1 MPLTGTDEEM
11 SQGESASRLRGRV
24 LVTGATGFL
33 GGAVAAALSS
43 AGCAVL
49 RGARTG
55 PGSVRDGEA
64 WIGYGEI
71 GPETNW
77 DVALDGVHT
86 IVHAA
91 GLAHLEDRAG
101 AAERLWQ
108 VNVGG
113 AASLAACAVA
123 RRVSRFILISSVA
136 VNGSTTAGRPFSEDS
151 GEHPDNSYALSKLEA
166 EMRLKDIARGTGM
179 ECVILRPPLVYGF
192 GARGNFRRLVNLVR
206 SGLPLPLGSATAP
219 RSFIA
224 IDNLTSVIR
233 RCVEHPAAANQ
244 TFLVRDAEL
253 ASTVHLI
260 HGIAAALGRRVWTP
274 RIPASV
280 MRAAFNLAGRE
291 GDFRRLFAPLDIDCG
306 KVRKLLDWSPTVSMA
321 EGLRRAT
328 ATAPVS
334 LLDTA

>member
-1 MPLTGTDEEM
+1 MFE
-11 SQGESASRLRGRV
+11 GESASRPCGRV

-33 GGAVAAALSS
+33 GGATAAALCS

-49 RGARTG
+49 RGARTS
-55 PGSVRDGEA
+55 PDTVREGET

-71 GPETNW
+71 GPKTHW
-77 DVALDGVHT
+77 DAALEGVDT

-91 GLAHLEDRAG
+91 GLAHLEDKAG
-101 AAERLWQ
+101 AEGLWQ

-113 AASLAACAVA
+113 TASLAACAVA
-123 RRVSRFILISSVA
+123 RRVGRFILISSVS
-136 VNGSTTAGRPFSEDS
+136 VNGSITAGRPFTEDS
-151 GEHPDNSYALSKLEA
+151 DEHPDNSYAHSKLEA
-166 EMRLKDIARGTGM
+166 ETRLKEITRGTGT
-179 ECVILRPPLVYGF
+179 EYVILRPPLVYGL

-206 SGLPLPLGSATAP
+206 SGLPLPLGCATAP

-260 HGIAAALGRRVWTP
+260 HGIAGALGRRVWTP

-291 GDFRRLFAPLDIDCG
+291 GDFRRLFAPLDIDSRKVG
-306 KVRKLLDWSPTVSMA
+306 KLVGWSPTVAMA

-328 ATAPVS
+328 AFAPVS
-334 LLDTA
+334 LLGTS